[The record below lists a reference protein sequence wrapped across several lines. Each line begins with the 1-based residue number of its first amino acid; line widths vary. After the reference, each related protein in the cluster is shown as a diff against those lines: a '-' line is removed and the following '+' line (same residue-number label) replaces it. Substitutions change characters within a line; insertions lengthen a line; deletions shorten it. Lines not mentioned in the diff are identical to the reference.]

1 MRASGILM
9 PIFSLP
15 SKYGIGT
22 FGKQAYE
29 FVEFLEKAGQRYWQI
44 LPLNPTNFGDS
55 PYQSFSSA
63 AGNPYF
69 IDLDM
74 LREDG
79 LLELSDYCDVD
90 FGSDPNRVDY
100 EKMYNNRMPV
110 LRTACSRFIPD
121 EEWEIFC
128 AQEKYWLDEYAFFM
142 ALKDSFGGVSWR
154 DWDTDFQM
162 REPSVLAKAKE
173 ELSENIKFYKFIQ
186 FCFYK
191 QWNKLKKFA
200 NEHGVLIIGDMPIYV
215 ADDSVDV
222 WSCPKQFDLDDEL
235 LPRSVAGCP
244 PDAFSEDGQL
254 WGSPVYDWDYMK
266 NESVPYS
273 WWRTRMRHAFK
284 VYDIVRIDHF
294 RGFESFYCIP
304 YGDTDAKGGK
314 WRKGPGME
322 LFNVLSEE
330 FGEELPIIAED
341 LGLLTDEVRQLLD
354 ESGFPGMN
362 VLQFAFDGGMK
373 SSYLPHNHRKN
384 SIVYTGTH
392 DNDTIAGWVANADA
406 GDVQR
411 ARRYLHVDDNE
422 GFHWA
427 MIRSALMSVADTAI
441 ICMPDFM
448 GLSSEAR
455 INAPSTLGGTNWQ
468 WRIADGCINDWLA
481 QIIRDNTALYGR
493 LWVVEKNDNEDSEK
507 KKISNEGVSEPA

>member
-22 FGKQAYE
+22 LGAEAYK
-29 FVEFLEKAGQRYWQI
+29 FVDFLKKAGQRYWQI
-44 LPLNPTNFGDS
+44 LPLNPTNYGDS

-74 LREDG
+74 LCEDG
-79 LLELSDYCDVD
+79 LLKTSDYEKVD
-90 FGSDPNRVDY
+90 FGTEPDRVDY
-100 EKMYNNRMPV
+100 EKLYFKRMPV
-110 LRTACSRFIPD
+110 LRTAFGRFSPD
-121 EEWEIFC
+121 KQWDKFC
-128 AQEKYWLDEYAFFM
+128 KEQGSWLDDYAFFM

-154 DWDTDFQM
+154 EWD
-162 REPSVLAKAKE
+162 
-173 ELSENIKFYKFIQ
+173 ENIRKRKPTALSNAKKKLKENIEFYKFIQ

-191 QWNKLKKFA
+191 QWNKLKKYA
-200 NEHGVLIIGDMPIYV
+200 NDNGILIIGDMPIYV

-222 WSCPKQFDLDDEL
+222 WSCPQQFDLDEEL

-266 NESVPYS
+266 NGDKPYE
-273 WWRTRMRHAFK
+273 WWKARLKHAFA

-314 WRKGPGME
+314 WRKGPDIE
-322 LFNVLSEE
+322 FFKALEE
-330 FGEELPIIAED
+330 DFGENMPIIAED
-341 LGLLTDEVRQLLD
+341 LGLLTDAVTEML
-354 ESGFPGMN
+354 EKSGFPGMS
-362 VLQFAFDGGMK
+362 VLQFAFDATMK
-373 SSYLPHNHRKN
+373 SPYLPHNHRKN
-384 SIVYTGTH
+384 TIVYTGTH
-392 DNDTIAGWVANADA
+392 DNDTVMGWVKSGDAD
-406 GDVQR
+406 DVER

-422 GFHWA
+422 GFNWA
-427 MIRSALMSVADTAI
+427 MIRAALMSVADTAI
-441 ICMPDFM
+441 ICMQDFM
-448 GLSSEAR
+448 GLGSEAR
-455 INAPSTLGGTNWQ
+455 INAPSTLGGINWQ
-468 WRIADGCINDWLA
+468 WRIGEGCINDWLA
-481 QIIRDNTALYGR
+481 GIIKENTELYGR
-493 LWVVEKNDNEDSEK
+493 LWPMPKKEKTEE
-507 KKISNEGVSEPA
+507 E